1 YDAGQSSALI
11 YTGKAAMQ
19 VMGSWDFSTISTAD
33 PAFIKGSKLGW
44 TTFPTVSGGTGDPSN
59 IVGNPANYFSVTKA
73 SSDAAKTTAQKY
85 LKEGVMDD
93 AYVNDLLKNG
103 NVPPVI

>member
-1 YDAGQSSALI
+1 
-11 YTGKAAMQ
+11 T
-19 VMGSWDFSTISTAD
+19 
-33 PAFIKGSKLGW
+33 GSKLGW
-44 TTFPTVSGGTGDPSN
+44 TTSPTVSGGTGDPSN

-103 NVPPVI
+103 NVPPVIGLEGKLASQPNPDWLTFQYNLVKSAPSYQLSWDQA